1 MNNNIFK
8 PNPRFAI
15 LVETDNNDTNNV
27 FSKKNKRDNALHKKE
42 YNSFTSNG
50 GDDYHNKPQYI
61 YRNFEST
68 KNKEAREKQ
77 EKENE
82 ARLQKIIEEK
92 KQKQLSI
99 DNFPDLLENKNN
111 QSNVK
116 PTILQTGFIDKV
128 KFVKPTTNVEP
139 IQNHIKPG
147 WVEIKRDAKTRK
159 IVTSVNPVANSDN
172 NVSTNSENNVLNALA
187 YLYERRTNEY
197 IELWGYDEW
206 EKTFRF
212 PNYDYNYFNNLDE
225 LYEKKMEMLEIES
238 SFLID

>member
-1 MNNNIFK
+1 M
-8 PNPRFAI
+8 
-15 LVETDNNDTNNV
+15 
-27 FSKKNKRDNALHKKE
+27 
-42 YNSFTSNG
+42 
-50 GDDYHNKPQYI
+50 
-61 YRNFEST
+61 
-68 KNKEAREKQ
+68 
-77 EKENE
+77 
-82 ARLQKIIEEK
+82 
-92 KQKQLSI
+92 
-99 DNFPDLLENKNN
+99 
-111 QSNVK
+111 
-116 PTILQTGFIDKV
+116 
-128 KFVKPTTNVEP
+128 KPTTNVEP